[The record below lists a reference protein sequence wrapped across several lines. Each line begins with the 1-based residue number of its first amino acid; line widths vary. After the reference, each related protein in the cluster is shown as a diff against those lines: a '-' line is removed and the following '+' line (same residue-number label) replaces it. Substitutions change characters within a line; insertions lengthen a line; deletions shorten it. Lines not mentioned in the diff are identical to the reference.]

1 MISQPPTSLAA
12 GESLSHRK
20 ITVASLCCNADEA
33 NSAIPAWTKDHQ
45 SYGLKTL
52 STSHAAPTRAKSH
65 QLECTRL
72 AVGLPL
78 PLPDHSQHPNVSGLA
93 TKDFPSSCFDS
104 TKILGSACNMIE
116 STSGTVL
123 QPNRS
128 VDHDADLRVHPTTQT
143 AHIESPPRVLRPA
156 RPSYTDEQ
164 RFFIMYYRIVR
175 ECSWSEIEVE
185 FASFFDLRTKD
196 AITSVY
202 YRTRK
207 MWDMNKVLETDLH
220 SMGDRNRIE
229 SEASRFSR
237 DFLVDLGY
245 FD

>member
-1 MISQPPTSLAA
+1 
-12 GESLSHRK
+12 
-20 ITVASLCCNADEA
+20 
-33 NSAIPAWTKDHQ
+33 
-45 SYGLKTL
+45 
-52 STSHAAPTRAKSH
+52 
-65 QLECTRL
+65 
-72 AVGLPL
+72 
-78 PLPDHSQHPNVSGLA
+78 
-93 TKDFPSSCFDS
+93 
-104 TKILGSACNMIE
+104 MIE

-164 RFFIMYYRIVR
+164 RFSIMYYRIVR
-175 ECSWSEIEVE
+175 ERSWSEIEVEFE

-207 MWDMNKVLETDLH
+207 MWGIDKVLDTDLH
-220 SMGDRNRIE
+220 FMGDRNRIE

-237 DFLVDLGY
+237 DFLADLDY